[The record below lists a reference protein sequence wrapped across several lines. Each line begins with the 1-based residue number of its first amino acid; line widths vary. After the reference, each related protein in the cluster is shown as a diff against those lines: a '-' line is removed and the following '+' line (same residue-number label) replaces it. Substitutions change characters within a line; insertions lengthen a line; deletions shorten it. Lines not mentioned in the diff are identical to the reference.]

1 MTPVA
6 PTPHPLGIPATP
18 DPLRSRHWSVA
29 AKLLL
34 LLTPV
39 LILLLVI
46 ITWYLPGRQKVRLLE
61 QQVMAAGEA
70 LLTQVRRDRQAYLT
84 EVLPR
89 LLKVGAQVPA
99 DYHRLASAPPLPS
112 ALMQDVTD
120 LMVLTPQSYRLR
132 LISPWPIN
140 KEHAATDPFHQEG
153 FRFLAEHGDRI
164 YSRRDTV
171 GGSEVVRF
179 LAADRALL
187 PTCVACHNSHEA
199 SPKRDFRLNGV
210 IGGIELVIPIDA
222 PLRAVKRDQWILLG
236 AGLSVGVLILGLVV
250 FATRYVVTT
259 PLQHLAASMRD
270 LAGDRGDV
278 REPPPLTEWSDTAM
292 GEEVRAV
299 WRELRRMHETIGANQ
314 RARAQE
320 LQRQTDALTSLNRR
334 LMDLHEK
341 TQVIQQAIS
350 EEEVYRTLSHTL
362 HQALPLRQIFI
373 LRLNRSEDHLELV
386 WSSPKRDDLRVD
398 SYPVWDR
405 PSHCPVIRAGRE
417 YKVEDVTQGLT
428 CSFSLSNDGPGSYWC
443 IPLVMGGHTIGVVH
457 LASSVSRCWTD
468 ETRQWVEAL
477 VSVAAPMIGHI
488 QHLERAKRRA
498 LIDELTGAY
507 NRRFLEEFL
516 AKMIL
521 PDERRKGQLVS
532 LLMLDLD
539 HFKQVNDTY
548 GHQVGDLVLKTVATT
563 LNRMLKESDVLA
575 RYGGEEFT
583 VVLPQTDT
591 QGAAAVA
598 ERLRIAVAGLSL
610 RQVAPAA
617 PDHITVSVGVA
628 TYPTHARSVP
638 DLIRAAD
645 EMLYQAKATGRNR
658 VVCATAGL
666 RAVPDQPVS
675 RREDVS

>member
-1 MTPVA
+1 MLPVA
-6 PTPHPLGIPATP
+6 PSSQPLNIPAAP
-18 DPLRSRHWSVA
+18 DPIRSRHRSVA
-29 AKLLL
+29 TTLLL
-34 LLTPV
+34 LLTPG

-61 QQVMAAGEA
+61 EQVIAAGEA
-70 LLTQVRRDRQAYLT
+70 LLTQVRTDRQAYLT
-84 EVLPR
+84 DVLPR

-99 DYHRLASAPPLPS
+99 DYHRLAAVPSLPS
-112 ALMQDVTD
+112 ALRQDVTD

-140 KEHAATDPFHQEG
+140 KEHAATDLFHQEG
-153 FRFLAEHGDRI
+153 FQFLAEHGDRI

-171 GGSEVVRF
+171 DGSEIIRF
-179 LAADRALL
+179 LAADRAVL

-199 SPKRDFRLNGV
+199 SPKRDFRLNSM

-222 PLRAVKRDQWILLG
+222 PLQAVKRDQWILLG
-236 AGLSVGVLILGLVV
+236 AGLCVGVLILGLVV
-250 FATRYVVTT
+250 FATRHVVTT
-259 PLQHLAASMRD
+259 PLQHLAASMRA
-270 LAGDRGDV
+270 LAENRSDV
-278 REPPPLTEWSDTAM
+278 CEPLPLTEWTDTVM
-292 GEEVRAV
+292 GEEVHAL
-299 WRELRRMHETIGANQ
+299 WREFRRMHETIVANQ
-314 RARAQE
+314 RAHAQE
-320 LQRQTDALTSLNRR
+320 LQRQADALTSLNRR
-334 LMDLHEK
+334 LMDLREK
-341 TQVIQQAIS
+341 TQLIQQAIS
-350 EEEVYRTLSHTL
+350 EQEVYRTLSHTL

-386 WSSPKRDDLRVD
+386 WSSPQRDDLHVD

-428 CSFSLSNDGPGSYWC
+428 CSFSLSNGGPGSYWC
-443 IPLVMGGHTIGVVH
+443 IPLILGGHTIGVVH
-457 LASSVSRCWTD
+457 LASSVPHCWT
-468 ETRQWVEAL
+468 EEIRQWVEAL
-477 VSVAAPMIGHI
+477 VSIAAPMIGHI

-521 PDERRKGQLVS
+521 PDERRKGQIVS

-548 GHQVGDLVLKTVATT
+548 GHQVGDLVLKAVTTV
-563 LNRMLKESDVLA
+563 LNRTLKESDVLA

-610 RQVAPAA
+610 RQLAPAA
-617 PDHITVSVGVA
+617 PDHITVSIGVA
-628 TYPTHARSVP
+628 TYPTHARTAP

-666 RAVPDQPVS
+666 RATPDQPVS

>member
-1 MTPVA
+1 MTPL
-6 PTPHPLGIPATP
+6 PSPSEPLATP
-18 DPLRSRHWSVA
+18 AAPDLLGSRHWSVT

-34 LLTPV
+34 LLAPV
-39 LILLLVI
+39 LMLLLVI
-46 ITWYLPGRQKVRLLE
+46 VAWYLPGRQKVRLLE
-61 QQVMAAGEA
+61 QQVTTAGEA
-70 LLTQVRRDRQAYLT
+70 LLAQVRTERHAYLT
-84 EVLPR
+84 GVLPR
-89 LLKVGAQVPA
+89 LLKAGALVPA

-120 LMVLTPQSYRLR
+120 MMVLTPQSYRLR

-140 KEHAATDPFHQEG
+140 KEHAATDLFHQEG

-164 YSRRDTV
+164 YSRRDTL
-171 GGSEVVRF
+171 GGTEVIRF
-179 LAADRALL
+179 LAADRAIL
-187 PTCVACHNSHEA
+187 PNCVSCHNSHEA
-199 SPKRDFRLNGV
+199 SSKRDFRLNGV
-210 IGGIELVIPIDA
+210 IGGIELIIPIDA

-236 AGLSVGVLILGLVV
+236 AGLGAGVLILGLVM
-250 FATRYVVTT
+250 FATRHVVTT
-259 PLQHLAASMRD
+259 PLKHLGARMRD
-270 LAGDRGDV
+270 IAGGRGDV
-278 REPPPLTEWSDTAM
+278 REPSPLTEWTDTAM
-292 GEEVRAV
+292 GEEVRTV
-299 WRELRRMHETIGANQ
+299 WREFRRMHETISMNQ
-314 RARAQE
+314 RERAQE
-320 LQRQTDALTSLNRR
+320 LQRQADALTLLNRR
-334 LMDLHEK
+334 LMELHEK

-362 HQALPLRQIFI
+362 HQALPLRQILI
-373 LRLNRSEDHLELV
+373 LRLNRSEAHLELV
-386 WSSPKRDDLRVD
+386 WSSPKREDLRVD

-457 LASSVSRCWTD
+457 LAGSVPRCWTD

-521 PDERRKGQLVS
+521 PDERRKGQIVS

-548 GHQVGDLVLKTVATT
+548 GHQVGDLVLKSVAAT
-563 LNRMLKESDVLA
+563 LNRALKESDVLA

-610 RQVAPAA
+610 RQLAPAA

-666 RAVPDQPVS
+666 RAVPDKPGS